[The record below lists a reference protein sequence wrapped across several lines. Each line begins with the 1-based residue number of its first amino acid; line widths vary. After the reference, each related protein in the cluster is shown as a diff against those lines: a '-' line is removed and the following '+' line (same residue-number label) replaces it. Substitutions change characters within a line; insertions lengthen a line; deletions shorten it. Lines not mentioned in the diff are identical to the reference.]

1 MTMINRTA
9 PEAPPGL
16 ALTRSECHLL
26 DQIVKEK
33 TTSYAKEK
41 RLSAYLIKIAQLGG
55 YLARRNDPPPGNI
68 VMWRGMSRLGNPRSG
83 VIEQREKQM
92 VASAR
97 PGGEIRC
104 GKERL

>member
-33 TTSYAKEK
+33 TTSCAKAK
-41 RLSAYLIKIAQLGG
+41 PLSAYLIKIARLGG
-55 YLARRNDPPPGNI
+55 YLARKNDPPPGNI
-68 VMWRGMSRLGNPRSG
+68 VMWRGMSRLTDVQLGFQLGVELVGN
-83 VIEQREKQM
+83 
-92 VASAR
+92 
-97 PGGEIRC
+97 
-104 GKERL
+104 